1 MHVLVREV
9 VRPRWAHF
17 RLWPPS
23 LDGLT
28 RRRGAGLVRL
38 MHIDGAPVAVAVSE
52 TVFAARA
59 HDERTARAGIARMRF
74 AVGIDDDLAEFHE
87 RFRDDPLIGRAVRM
101 RPWLRVRRQPH
112 PWETLAWAITE
123 QLITLE
129 RASEIQKELIR
140 RFGPRVAG
148 LRDSPSAAAI
158 AARAPAELEA
168 CGLAAK
174 RALAMRRAAVE
185 VASGRVSLTPL
196 AVPGAPVPPEVA
208 ASHEAAFARLRAIRE
223 IGTWTT
229 EMVALHGLGRLDVI
243 PAGDLGLL
251 KIVGQITTGN
261 PRAIADEAEVR
272 GFFARFAPWAGHAAQ
287 YVLLS
292 RGKTG
297 LSPLRAGTRSSAAA
311 PPKVAV

>member
-1 MHVLVREV
+1 MNVLIREV

-38 MHIDGAPVAVAVSE
+38 LHIDGSPVVVAVSG

-59 HDERTARAGIARMRF
+59 HDEATARAAIARMRF

-87 RFRDDPLIGRAVRM
+87 RFRDDPVIGRAVRM
-101 RPWLRVRRQPH
+101 RPWLRVRRQPQ

-129 RASEIQKELIR
+129 RATEIQKQLIY
-140 RFGPRVAG
+140 RFGSRVAG
-148 LRDSPSAAAI
+148 LRDSPSAATI
-158 AARAPAELEA
+158 AACAPAELEA

-174 RALAMRRAAVE
+174 RAIAMRRAA
-185 VASGRVSLTPL
+185 R
-196 AVPGAPVPPEVA
+196 EVA
-208 ASHEAAFARLRAIRE
+208 AGRVALAPDDRAGGAARDFARLLAIPE
-223 IGTWTT
+223 IGTWTV
-229 EMVALHGLGRLDVI
+229 EMLALHGLGRLDAV

-251 KIVGQITTGN
+251 KLVGQLATGN

-272 GFFARFAPWAGHAAQ
+272 GFFARYAPWAGHAAQ
-287 YVLLS
+287 YVMLS

-297 LSPLRAGTRSSAAA
+297 LSPLRAGTRSSTAAIPTA
-311 PPKVAV
+311 VA